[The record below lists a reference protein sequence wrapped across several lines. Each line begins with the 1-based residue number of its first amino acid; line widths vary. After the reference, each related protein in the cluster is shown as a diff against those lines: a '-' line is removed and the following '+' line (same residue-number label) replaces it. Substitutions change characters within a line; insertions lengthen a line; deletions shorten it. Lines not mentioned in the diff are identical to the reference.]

1 MSDCC
6 EPLDFSRGATF
17 DMSGAATLNGAA
29 YNFTGW
35 PAPTCQIRKLD
46 ASGKPAALVDNLTCV
61 WLNAATGLLRVYSA
75 SSTAEWSLGKAVLDV
90 RFVDGAGNV
99 VQTTKSELLI
109 TESATRP

>member
-35 PAPTCQIRKLD
+35 PAPTCQIRKLGAA
-46 ASGKPAALVDNLTCV
+46 ASVLFFLRGSAGKWFCNES
-61 WLNAATGLLRVYSA
+61 TGAPYIKTPEQYPPSKFWA
-75 SSTAEWSLGKAVLDV
+75 IAMSMP
-90 RFVDGAGNV
+90 GARD
-99 VQTTKSELLI
+99 I
-109 TESATRP
+109 TDEFFAD